1 MDLVVRCEFRVV
13 RKIWRHFANFAIE
26 TFFCQLFG
34 YEEGQKNLW
43 HGINLIVYECI
54 ANGVGQ
60 MLEGT

>member
-13 RKIWRHFANFAIE
+13 RKISRYFANFAIE
-26 TFFCQLFG
+26 TFFVNYLDTKRG
-34 YEEGQKNLW
+34 KKNLW